1 MKIKGLHH
9 FKDGPV
15 LKMYATFHRILD
27 LCWGGGLN
35 GGGGEGVRSLDLCG
49 GGGLNGGGWK
59 GVRAGCNHIGI
70 DCSLFSMSKEA
81 ICFNMKP
88 NYYFARN
95 NSHFLLR
102 LKVALLTQIPSGFSR
117 V

>member
-15 LKMYATFHRILD
+15 LKMYATFH
-27 LCWGGGLN
+27 
-35 GGGGEGVRSLDLCG
+35 RSLDLCG